1 MGTTPVP
8 LHDEQAWL
16 KLDNAAKIYPA
27 AGKKATPPVFRISV
41 TLKHPVRV
49 SALTSSLR
57 RLIDRTP
64 YYQMFIRRGF
74 FWYFLERHKEY
85 PHVEPMPDEPISEIS
100 LRKGSQQLIRIFAQ
114 GGTIAIDYSH
124 VLADGYG
131 GMVFTASLIIDY
143 LRQLGHE
150 VPIPDNLLNPE
161 SAVSPQEYEDAYQGI
176 YRKESSKAEN
186 QRTAYHIG
194 GSPAAT
200 YRVITGRMPVADSLA
215 AAKRHGATLTE
226 YIVATK
232 ISAIKQIHDA
242 QRNSQ
247 IPPKSSIVRIEVPVN
262 MRKLFPSKTM
272 RNFSLFIAP
281 EIDLSLGDYS
291 FEEIVKRVH
300 HQMNMQVERNQLLR
314 QIARNVGGEKS
325 RLVRLIPRGI
335 KYAYL
340 SHLRR
345 TIGNRTHSGVVSNL
359 GRFALPEEAE
369 RHIER
374 IGFFLGAN
382 DAYKVACSVVSFRH
396 ELFVTVGSVLENR
409 FFERGFFRQFARDGL
424 TVKISER

>member
-8 LHDEQAWL
+8 LHDAQAWL

-41 TLKHPVRV
+41 TLNHPVRV
-49 SALTSSLR
+49 STLASSLR

-74 FWYFLERHKEY
+74 FWYFLERHNEY
-85 PHVEPMPDEPISEIS
+85 PSVEPMPDEPISEIS
-100 LRKGSQQLIRIFAQ
+100 LRKGTQQLIRVFARET
-114 GGTIAIDYSH
+114 TIAIDFSH

-131 GMVFTASLIIDY
+131 GMVFTGSLIVDY
-143 LRQLGHE
+143 LKALGHE
-150 VPIPDNLLNPE
+150 ITVPDYLLDPVA
-161 SAVSPQEYEDAYQGI
+161 AVSPEEYQDAYQSI
-176 YRKESSKAEN
+176 YRKESSKAET
-186 QRTAYHIG
+186 QRAAYHIG
-194 GSPAAT
+194 GSPAGD
-200 YRVITGRMPVADSLA
+200 YRVITGEIPVTDALGVA
-215 AAKRHGATLTE
+215 RRYGATLTE

-232 ISAIKQIHDA
+232 MHAIQQIHDE
-242 QRNSQ
+242 QQKSR
-247 IPPKSSIVRIEVPVN
+247 IPPKNSIVRIEVPVN
-262 MRKLFPSKTM
+262 MRKPFPSKTM
-272 RNFSLFIAP
+272 RNFSLFVAP
-281 EIDLSLGDYS
+281 EIDLGLGDYS

-300 HQMNMQVERNQLLR
+300 HQMNIQVERNQLLR

-359 GRFALPEEAE
+359 GRFALPAEAE
-369 RHIER
+369 EQIER
-374 IGFFLGAN
+374 VGFYLGAN
-382 DAYKVACSVVSFRH
+382 DAYKVACSVVSFKQS
-396 ELFVTVGSVLENR
+396 LYVTIGSVLENR
-409 FFERGFFRQFARDGL
+409 ALERVFFRRFAEDGL
-424 TVKISER
+424 RVTVSER